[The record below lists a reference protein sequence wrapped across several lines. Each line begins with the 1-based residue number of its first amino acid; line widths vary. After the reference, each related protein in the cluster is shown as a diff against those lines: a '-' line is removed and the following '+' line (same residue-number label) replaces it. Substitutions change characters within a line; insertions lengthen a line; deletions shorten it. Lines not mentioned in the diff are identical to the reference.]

1 MSGPLDYL
9 GNVTANTRAKAKL
22 ALEFLLS
29 RGAHPTHFWGYDS
42 NPRNPEHHARTAVDF
57 MVFSDRA
64 AGDALADWLWA
75 NRARLGLKHQIWRQR
90 IRSTVTSP
98 GVWRA
103 MPDRGNP
110 TENHMDHV
118 HAMFFDSPIKVQA
131 ASPIPSI
138 DTAPTRGKYLTED
151 GLFGPG
157 TVKALQVFLG
167 VKPVD
172 GIWGP
177 ASKKAM
183 QRTLLRVTPDGE
195 VGPITIRALNKKV
208 GRPDLG
214 TRWTR
219 NTTRALQGYLN
230 RRLRA
235 GDFHL

>member
-1 MSGPLDYL
+1 VNSPLDYL
-9 GNVTANTRAKAKL
+9 GNVTAPTRAKAKL

-29 RGAHPTHFWGYDS
+29 RGANPTHFWGYDP

-90 IRSTVTSP
+90 IRSTVTNP

-118 HAMFFDSPIKVQA
+118 HAMFFDSPVKSQP
-131 ASPIPSI
+131 ASALPSI
-138 DTAPTRGKYLTED
+138 GNVPGRFLTED
-151 GLFGPG
+151 GIFDAG
-157 TVKALQVFLG
+157 TVKVLQAFLS
-167 VKPVD
+167 VKPAD

-177 ASKKAM
+177 MSKKAM
-183 QRTLLRVTPDGE
+183 QRWLRVTADGV
-195 VGPITIRALNKKV
+195 VGPLTIRALNKKV

-219 NTTRALQGYLN
+219 DTTRALEGYLN
-230 RRLRA
+230 RGLRA
-235 GDFHL
+235 GSFHL